1 SVIAS
6 AFLSTAKTFAP
17 SRANSTAAARPLPQ
31 PGPTQ
36 PAPVMSAT
44 LPSTRPGMSNLQ
56 KPLGVAGIDFGLVRR
71 RQSDLLD
78 HFDALP
84 LQHLQRRCVGA
95 ENKVIG
101 PDRFAGAPLRRRMIA
116 G

>member
-1 SVIAS
+1 MGRDLASLPARATVSVIAS

-44 LPSTRPGMSNLQ
+44 FPSTRPAIRLAI
-56 KPLGVAGIDFGLVRR
+56 PARAGRMLVERRRR
-71 RQSDLLD
+71 RQ
-78 HFDALP
+78 H
-84 LQHLQRRCVGA
+84 RG
-95 ENKVIG
+95 
-101 PDRFAGAPLRRRMIA
+101 
-116 G
+116 